1 MENVQ
6 NGFGLTQHQLELLH
20 NMQIKKTEADI
31 MAEKNCEKRALKEKW
46 LKLWVK
52 SLKDGIDNNSGKD
65 AFNKYS
71 ALITLNNA
79 IREEI
84 SADSNNLVWYY
95 ISIIE
100 CELFIPYFPL
110 GNTEEDKNLKK
121 IKYTQKNFTEE
132 FVNAHG
138 VVTGEYIQR
147 ISKQYKKII
156 DKLDKKTMKLAMAVI
171 STAAITALTFGV
183 ATYFAPAI
191 AVALV
196 GESFAGLS
204 GIALTN
210 ACLAMLGG
218 GAIEAGGAGIAGGI
232 AAIAGGGSIFGFTIG
247 GTAAAATTAVFW
259 NPEYAI
265 TNIAKFEL
273 VIKEVFLN
281 VQHDVKYSQE
291 CIAAYKAKIREMEDY
306 IEELQRNEKENKK
319 EIKNLAKTL
328 SYMQSAY
335 IELNKFCSV
344 FDIGMQYTE
353 G

>member
-31 MAEKNCEKRALKEKW
+31 MAEKNDEKRILKEKW

-52 SLKDGIDNNSGKD
+52 SLKDGIDNNSDKD

-110 GNTEEDKNLKK
+110 GNKEEDKNFKK

-147 ISKQYKKII
+147 ISKQYKKIV

-183 ATYFAPAI
+183 ATYLAPAI

-218 GAIEAGGAGIAGGI
+218 GAITAGGAGIAGGV
-232 AAIAGGGSIFGFTIG
+232 AAIAGGGAILGFTVG
-247 GTAAAATTAVFW
+247 GTATAATTAVFW

-291 CIAAYKAKIREMEDY
+291 CIAAYKEKIREMEDY
-306 IEELQRNEKENKK
+306 IEELQRNEEENKK
-319 EIKNLAKTL
+319 EIKNLSKTL

-335 IELNKFCSV
+335 IELNKFCSA
-344 FDIGMQYTE
+344 FDIGMQSTE